1 MNNGLQFF
9 QGKGLETVVERC
21 RSLVPF
27 AKVGVIIDEKWFT
40 SSGKNF
46 LGLLKSKGLK
56 PITII
61 ASQTTFKEI
70 SELFYLPED
79 IRLIICQSNL
89 CVLGEYFATVK
100 NIPCVIINSPKMK
113 KFLSDTLR
121 IVVDGKPTL
130 FKVTAERHVWL
141 NEDLKPD
148 DIVIKTEKL
157 FPLKIEEENIIN
169 DLERI
174 KLYAKS
180 KGESYLELLKIFL
193 KRYI

>member
-9 QGKGLETVVERC
+9 QGKGVETVVERC
-21 RSLVPF
+21 RLLAPF
-27 AKVGVIIDEKWFT
+27 SKVGVITDEKWFIST
-40 SSGKNF
+40 GKIF
-46 LGLLKSKGLK
+46 LELLKSKGLK
-56 PITII
+56 PITIV
-61 ASQTTFKEI
+61 ASQTNFKAI

-100 NIPCVIINSPKMK
+100 NIPCVIINSLKMK

-121 IVVDGKPTL
+121 IVVDGEPTL

-141 NEDLKPD
+141 NENLTPD
-148 DIVIKTEKL
+148 DITIKTEKL
-157 FPLKIEEENIIN
+157 FPLEIEEKNLIN
-169 DLERI
+169 DLERL